1 VTVALIAALVVTVAA
16 FVVLLDRKDKRAH
29 AEREAQRAE
38 TQVLLQRIQAPE
50 LAVVEHQVQQAVE
63 APQPPQ
69 TDDEFWHLSDD
80 HLRMVAELEARENAP
95 FDRV

>member
-1 VTVALIAALVVTVAA
+1 
-16 FVVLLDRKDKRAH
+16 
-29 AEREAQRAE
+29 
-38 TQVLLQRIQAPE
+38 
-50 LAVVEHQVQQAVE
+50 VVEHQVQQAVE